1 MKKLI
6 TNTNFAY
13 LTTVFILIAVIYSFI
28 VNEPIYKVTTFLFEA
43 TIIVSIIT
51 VAIHLNALKE
61 NKVKKKLIL
70 LSLVVPVTVI
80 IYYVVG
86 VIYWYN
92 TGM

>member
-28 VNEPIYKVTTFLFEA
+28 VNEPIYKVTTFLYQA
-43 TIIVSIIT
+43 TILVSIIT
-51 VAIHLNALKE
+51 IAIHFNALKE
-61 NKVKKKLIL
+61 NKVKKKFII